1 MDFKVDESY
10 TPKQIS
16 VRVGNNPQE
25 MKARACPRAALS
37 CADWVAQEVRM
48 LKLEEPAGWVHVS
61 LQPPAAR
68 CEPLCGW
75 QRPGRGRL
83 TCVCALQRV
92 QARERL
98 SGPGCGSEQPPER
111 ARHAHQA
118 AESLR
123 AATGH
128 DAGFGAHARDHC
140 RVLSVRHNQMR
151 RWRKEFLV
159 FVLS

>member
-61 LQPPAAR
+61 LQPSAAR
-68 CEPLCGW
+68 CEPLCGG
-75 QRPGRGRL
+75 QRPGYGRL
-83 TCVCALQRV
+83 TVSVCV
-92 QARERL
+92 
-98 SGPGCGSEQPPER
+98 
-111 ARHAHQA
+111 
-118 AESLR
+118 R
-123 AATGH
+123 AA
-128 DAGFGAHARDHC
+128 ASASA
-140 RVLSVRHNQMR
+140 
-151 RWRKEFLV
+151 
-159 FVLS
+159 